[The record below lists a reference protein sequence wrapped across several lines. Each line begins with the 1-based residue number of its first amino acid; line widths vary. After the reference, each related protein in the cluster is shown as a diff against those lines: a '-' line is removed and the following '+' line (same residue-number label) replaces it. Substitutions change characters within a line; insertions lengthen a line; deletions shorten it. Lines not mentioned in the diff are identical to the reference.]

1 MDGGDLWGP
10 FLKHDLYADGRLTCS
25 AQEGYALSTHRNPF
39 EMCTYLLN
47 IYLGMYLHLFNNLI
61 YRKILQNIF
70 KLEFLLQKSHLN
82 SI

>member
-39 EMCTYLLN
+39 EN
-47 IYLGMYLHLFNNLI
+47 RHLFTQHIPWYVPTFIQYSNLPE
-61 YRKILQNIF
+61 NITKYF
-70 KLEFLLQKSHLN
+70 
-82 SI
+82 